1 MFSALFT
8 GLCAFCVTI
17 QRIVMYLPSGLGS
30 SLKVGREMKVC
41 DTECV
46 GSRTQAMLLG

>member
-1 MFSALFT
+1 M
-8 GLCAFCVTI
+8 FCVTI
-17 QRIVMYLPSGLGS
+17 QRKKKAVHLVVYLPSGLGS